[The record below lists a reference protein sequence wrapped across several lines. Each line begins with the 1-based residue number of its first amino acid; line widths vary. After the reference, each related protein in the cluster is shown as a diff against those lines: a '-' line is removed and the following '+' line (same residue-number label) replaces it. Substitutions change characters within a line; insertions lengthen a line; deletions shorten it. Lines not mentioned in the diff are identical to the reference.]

1 MKIRWVRG
9 NDKIVFTK
17 PDIWFS
23 LGLRGSGKS
32 SMLEHIG
39 LQYFREGATILD
51 LFGSRDGE
59 GLAWLRSDI
68 VQQGKARPLIL
79 TDENVDVKSNFDV
92 KKAVNLSLSDL
103 EKYDIIISTSP
114 FYHNIDREFTCAAKI
129 TDLLY
134 SRMHWKRIVYI
145 ICREASNFY
154 YSRLKVS
161 ENQTFAKAQMIYLLR
176 ESRHMGLALGLDSLR
191 FYSLDIDIRNLT
203 DYLLLKAQGAQGLTK
218 DLKWM
223 YSFVEAATLR
233 SLKPHQF
240 VILTRNGSIG
250 YGVFPEVPW
259 HKKEREDIL
268 KVLDIKVEY
277 GEMLLEGVQK
287 GTFKTVGDKEHA
299 EIIRLYC
306 EESLS
311 HSKIAEKLKRSART
325 VWLHIGKH
333 NRNIKQ
339 LGYCPSCKRANSPFY
354 NKAAVR

>member
-9 NDKIVFTK
+9 NDEIVFSK
-17 PDIWFS
+17 PDVWFS
-23 LGLRGSGKS
+23 LGMRGTGKS

-39 LQYFREGATILD
+39 LQYLREGATVLD

-59 GLAWLRSDI
+59 GLAWLRSDA
-68 VQQGKARPLIL
+68 VQKGEARALLL
-79 TDENVDVKSNFDV
+79 TDENVDVKSCFDV
-92 KKAVNLSLSDL
+92 KKAANLALSDL
-103 EKYDIIISTSP
+103 EKYNIIISSSP
-114 FYHNIDREFTCAAKI
+114 FYHNIDREFTCAAKV

-134 SRMHWKRIVYI
+134 SRMHWRKIVYV

-161 ENQTFAKAQMIYLLR
+161 ENQTFAKAQMVYLLR

-203 DYLLLKAQGAQGLTK
+203 DFLLLKAQGAQGLSK

-223 YSFVEAATLR
+223 YHFVDAATLR

-250 YGVFPEVPW
+250 FGVFPEVPW
-259 HKKEREDIL
+259 HKKEKEDIL

-277 GEMLLEGVQK
+277 GEVLLEGLSK

-299 EIIRLYC
+299 EMIRLFF

-311 HSKIAEKLKRSART
+311 HHKIAQTMQRSPRT
-325 VWLHIGKH
+325 VWTHITKH
-333 NRNIKQ
+333 NGNVKQ
-339 LGYCPSCKRANSPFY
+339 MGYCPNCKRVGTPLY
-354 NKAAVR
+354 NKIVIR